1 MAWELGRPEMY
12 DSQQLYIQA
21 PTPAGASGRARRGE
35 RGHDRQPR
43 DARLVPA
50 AHMTTYA
57 AALKAF
63 RALLAKQQKL
73 GERIEK
79 QMRLLKRLRES

>member
-1 MAWELGRPEMY
+1 
-12 DSQQLYIQA
+12 
-21 PTPAGASGRARRGE
+21 
-35 RGHDRQPR
+35 
-43 DARLVPA
+43 
-50 AHMTTYA
+50 MTTYA